1 MLIWDWVSSTRRSG
15 RVPADHQLT
24 EQGRRDDLEAVG
36 YVLLYFL
43 RGGLPWQGIKI
54 KDATERYAETGRRK
68 LATCSSSLCSGYPKV
83 RQAVEIL

>member
-1 MLIWDWVSSTRRSG
+1 MSDSCGSSQ
-15 RVPADHQLT
+15 VPTDHQLI

-68 LATCSSSLCSGYPKV
+68 LASSSSSLCSGFPKV
-83 RQAVEIL
+83 LLTVGNL